1 MTVALRCLWLVLL
14 MATVVRADALDDRF
28 LDGLRQRRL
37 FTLAES
43 WCERRLRDA
52 SLSPASRAQVAI
64 EWSRTLSEHALHS
77 IEAEQQDRSQQAR
90 AVVEQALKSSV
101 EPSQR
106 VLLELQRVLV
116 DLAQA
121 ALALQEAEL
130 TRDAQRL
137 DQGRSLLRGAL
148 QRLDGVTKQIDELLR
163 QQNLTPDKSPDALSV
178 AQLGAL
184 QKNVALRRGR
194 AYCQQGRSY
203 AAGSA
208 DRIAAL
214 TQALQTLEPLSGL
227 DPGDPVL
234 FAARL
239 EVITAHRLLGEV
251 GVAERK
257 LQSLLQLN
265 PAPVV
270 ALAVRAEQL
279 RVMLLRQQLPAALEL
294 IRSTPPTTATS
305 AEWDL
310 AVLEADLAAWND
322 AASAKRTEEV
332 TQWQNLST
340 QQLATI
346 DARHGPYWSRR
357 AEMLLAA
364 LVSNTPLSSSLAA
377 LGLSAEAFYRQKEYD
392 LALAKY
398 DELSAA
404 AQREGQL
411 QRAFDAAY
419 TAAAI
424 EQSRERLAE
433 AAVRFRRAAL
443 LAPALDRAASAHL
456 AAIWAL
462 ARAQREPTDE
472 HVQQYLAW
480 LEEHLQQWPNTAT
493 ADQAWLWR
501 GEYYQRRAQ
510 WRDAINSYRQIAADR
525 PLYLSA
531 ITALA
536 EQWPLGLQSERAAGK
551 PTAELATEAAVFF
564 EQVVMRGQ
572 PRWPERWGDVERLAA
587 VTAARVWLTYFNQRF
602 DRSEQ
607 ILTAALS
614 GSPDASEAWRRG
626 ALLLVIEAQVG
637 ARRLDQA
644 RQTLAQLSNGTPAT
658 LLPLLETL
666 AKHSELAGD
675 GLRQGLAQLVLE
687 TAARIGTDGQLS
699 EAQQRRLALDVS
711 RAKLTLGQIVEA
723 TGQLQTLAQRW
734 PNDGDIQ
741 ESYAVALS
749 LATDPAVMQSALQQ
763 WREVERRSQPA
774 SERWFRAKY
783 ELASLHHRLGSNDR
797 AIQIIEITRELHND
811 LGGPAMAA
819 RFNALRKQCG
829 P

>member
-1 MTVALRCLWLVLL
+1 MTVALRSLLLILCLTPRA
-14 MATVVRADALDDRF
+14 MADALDDRF
-28 LDGLRQRRL
+28 LEGLRQRRL

-43 WCERRLRDA
+43 WCERRLSDA
-52 SLSPASRAQVAI
+52 SLSSASRAAVAI
-64 EWSRTLSEHALHS
+64 EWSRTLSEHALHLT
-77 IEAEQQDRSQQAR
+77 EAEQQARWQQAR
-90 AVVEQALKSSV
+90 TVIEQALRPGV

-121 ALALQEAEL
+121 GLALQEAEL

-137 DQGRSLLRGAL
+137 DQGRTLLRGAL
-148 QRLDGVTKQIDELLR
+148 QGLDGVTRQIDDLQR
-163 QQNLTPDKSPDALSV
+163 QQNLTPNKSPDALTV
-178 AQLGAL
+178 AQLSAL
-184 QKNVALRRGR
+184 QKNVAFRRGR

-203 AAGSA
+203 PAGSA

-227 DPGDPVL
+227 DPGDSLL

-239 EVITAHRLLGEV
+239 EEITAHRLLGEV

-257 LQSLLQLN
+257 IQSLLQLDL
-265 PAPVV
+265 APMV

-294 IRSTPPTTATS
+294 IRSTPPSTATS

-310 AVLEADLAAWND
+310 AVLEADLTAWNE
-322 AASAKRTEEV
+322 AATAKRTEEV
-332 TQWQNLST
+332 TLWQNQAT
-340 QQLATI
+340 QQVATI
-346 DARHGPYWSRR
+346 DARHGAYWSRR

-364 LVSNTPLSSSLAA
+364 LVSSSSGSSSLAA
-377 LGLSAEAFYRQKEYD
+377 LALSAEAFYRQKEFD
-392 LALAKY
+392 LALSKY
-398 DELSAA
+398 DELSAQ

-424 EQSRERLAE
+424 EQSRDKLAE

-443 LAPALDRAASAHL
+443 LAPTFDRAAPAHL

-462 ARAQREPTDE
+462 ARAHREPTDE
-472 HVQQYLAW
+472 QIKHYLAW

-510 WRDAINSYRQIAADR
+510 WQSAINSYRQIAADR
-525 PLYLSA
+525 PLYPSA
-531 ITALA
+531 IKALA

-551 PTAELATEAAVFF
+551 LTVDMATEAAVYF

-572 PRWPERWGDVERLAA
+572 PRWPERWGEVERLAA
-587 VTAARVWLTYFNQRF
+587 VTAARVWLSYFNQRF
-602 DRSEQ
+602 DRAEQ
-607 ILTAALS
+607 ILTAALT
-614 GSPDASEAWRRG
+614 GLPDASEAWRRT
-626 ALLLVIEAQVG
+626 ALLLMIEAQVG

-644 RQTLAQLSNGTPAT
+644 RQTLAQLSKGDPAS

-666 AKHSELAGD
+666 GKQSESAGD

-687 TAARIGTDGQLS
+687 TAERIGADSQLT

-711 RAKLTLGQIVEA
+711 RAKLTLGQIAEA
-723 TGQLQTLAQRW
+723 TGQLQTLALRW
-734 PNDGDIQ
+734 PDDGDIQ
-741 ESYAVALS
+741 EAYAVALTQ
-749 LATDPAVMQSALQQ
+749 ATGQAAMQAALKQ
-763 WREVERRSQPA
+763 WREVERRSKPA
-774 SERWFRAKY
+774 SERWFRSKY
-783 ELASLHHRLGSNDR
+783 EIASLHHRLGSDER